1 MSVRYV
7 SVIAAIA
14 FLSAAP
20 AATVRGQAQQA
31 QAPRSDEQFVV
42 EYYYKVKWGYQDEFI
57 ELFRRNHFPLLQKR
71 VDKGTM
77 TSVTAV
83 APRYHG
89 TEDGR
94 WDYRVT
100 IVFPNA
106 AASLLPASVS
116 DADKRALFPDSV
128 KYAKEEQRRFE
139 ILQAHWDLPLV
150 PVSLKR

>member
-1 MSVRYV
+1 MNVRYA
-7 SVIAAIA
+7 SVVATLA
-14 FLSAAP
+14 FVFASQ
-20 AATVRGQAQQA
+20 AATVPAQAQLA
-31 QAPRSDEQFVV
+31 EASRSDEQFVA
-42 EYYYKVKWGYQDEFI
+42 EFYYKVKWGYQDEFI

-71 VDKGTM
+71 IDKGTI

-89 TEDGR
+89 TEEGR

-106 AASLLPASVS
+106 AAALLPTSVS
-116 DADKRALFPDSV
+116 DGDKRALFPDSV
-128 KYAKEEQRRFE
+128 KYVKEEQRRFE
-139 ILQAHWDLPLV
+139 ILLAHWDLPLV

>member
-1 MSVRYV
+1 MNLRYAP
-7 SVIAAIA
+7 VIPTLAFVFAAH
-14 FLSAAP
+14 
-20 AATVRGQAQQA
+20 AATVRA
-31 QAPRSDEQFVV
+31 QAPRTEASPSDEQFVV

-57 ELFRRNHFPLLQKR
+57 ELYRRNHFPLLQKR
-71 VDKGTM
+71 IDKGTM

-89 TEDGR
+89 SEDGR

-100 IVFPNA
+100 IVFPSVA
-106 AASLLPASVS
+106 AAHLPTSVS
-116 DADKRALFPDSV
+116 DADKRALYPDSV

-139 ILQAHWDLPLV
+139 ILLAHWDLPLV